1 MHRYAQSPKERSML
15 GKYNKAKEEGQAS
28 KVFAKEFSASLNL
41 IPVVMKEDAEL
52 HFTTSAVCRPG
63 LFLAGYEKFFAASR
77 VIVFGSAEMSFAMS
91 LEKAVLSE
99 RLDKM
104 CSLGVPCIVIA
115 RGIQPTNEFIV
126 AAEKHSVPLF
136 TSSEITGNIGTKI
149 TNFIADAL
157 AEEITMHAVLVD
169 VAGMGVLL
177 TGVSGIGKSEVA
189 LELVHRGHRLV
200 ADDSV
205 IIKKKGSLLV
215 GRAPDMIRHM
225 LEIRGVGIINVERMF
240 GSVAVRVGKS
250 VDAVF
255 ELVNWED
262 GKTYERIGSE
272 SLTEDILG
280 VSLPKLEI
288 PVKAGRNLC
297 VVIEAAVASLRLKQ
311 MGYSAPDELEQR
323 LKSNK

>member
-1 MHRYAQSPKERSML
+1 ML
-15 GKYNKAKEEGQAS
+15 GRYNKQKEEQGSHAVNVVDFAS
-28 KVFAKEFSASLNL
+28 ALSLT
-41 IPVVMKEDAEL
+41 PVVMKEGAEL
-52 HFTTSAVCRPG
+52 NFTTSAVCRPG

-91 LEKAVLSE
+91 LDKAVLSA
-99 RLDKM
+99 RLEKM
-104 CSLGVPCIVIA
+104 CSLGIPCVVIA
-115 RGIQPTNEFIV
+115 RGIQPTPEFIS
-126 AAEKHSVPLF
+126 AAEKYSVPLF
-136 TSSEITGNIGTKI
+136 TSREITGKVGTKI
-149 TNFIADAL
+149 TNYITEAL

-205 IIKKKGSLLV
+205 IIKKSNGILI

-240 GSVAVRVGKS
+240 GSVAVRVNKS

-255 ELVNWED
+255 ELVNWEE

-272 SLTEDILG
+272 TLTEEILG

-288 PVKAGRNLC
+288 PVKAGRNLF

-311 MGYSAPDELEQR
+311 MGYSAPDELEER

>member
-1 MHRYAQSPKERSML
+1 ML
-15 GKYNKAKEEGQAS
+15 GRYNRAKEEGQAS
-28 KVFAKEFSASLNL
+28 RVYAADFAATLGL
-41 IPVVMKEDAEL
+41 TPVVMKEGAEL

-63 LFLAGYEKFFAASR
+63 LFLAGYEKFFAPSR

-91 LEKAVLSE
+91 LEKAVLTE
-99 RLDKM
+99 RLEKM

-115 RGIQPTNEFIV
+115 RGIQPTPEFV
-126 AAEKHSVPLF
+126 TAAEQHAVPLF
-136 TSSEITGNIGTKI
+136 TTREITGKVGTDI
-149 TNFIADAL
+149 TNFITDVL

-205 IIKKKGSLLV
+205 IIKKKGNILI

-240 GSVAVRVGKS
+240 GSVAVRVNKS

-255 ELVNWED
+255 ELVNWEE
-262 GKTYERIGSE
+262 GKTYERLGSE
-272 SLTEDILG
+272 NLTEEILG

-288 PVKAGRNLC
+288 PVKAGRNLF
-297 VVIEAAVASLRLKQ
+297 VVIEAAAASLRLKQ
-311 MGYSAPDELEQR
+311 MGYSAPEELEQR
-323 LKSNK
+323 LKSSK

>member
-1 MHRYAQSPKERSML
+1 ML
-15 GKYNKAKEEGQAS
+15 GKYNKQKEEQAS
-28 KVFAKEFSASLNL
+28 QAVKVADFASSLSL
-41 IPVVMKEDAEL
+41 TPVVRPEGGEIR
-52 HFTTSAVCRPG
+52 FTASAVCRPG
-63 LFLAGYEKFFAASR
+63 LFLAGYEKFFAPSR
-77 VIVFGSAEMSFAMS
+77 VILFGSAEMSFAMS
-91 LEKAVLSE
+91 LDREVLTE
-99 RLDKM
+99 RLDRM
-104 CSLGVPCIVIA
+104 CALGVPCIVIA
-115 RGIQPTNEFIV
+115 RGIQPTNEFIA
-126 AAEKHSVPLF
+126 AAEKYAVPLF
-136 TSSEITGNIGTKI
+136 TTREITGKVGTDI
-149 TNFIADAL
+149 TNYITDAL

-205 IIKKKGSLLV
+205 IIKRKGNILV

-240 GSVAVRVGKS
+240 GSVAVRVNKS

-255 ELVNWED
+255 ELVTWEE

-272 SLTEDILG
+272 NLTEEILG

-288 PVKAGRNLC
+288 PVKAGRNLF
-297 VVIEAAVASLRLKQ
+297 VVIEAAVASLRLKE
-311 MGYSAPDELEQR
+311 MGYSAPDELEER

>member
-1 MHRYAQSPKERSML
+1 ML
-15 GKYNKAKEEGQAS
+15 GKYNKAKEEGKNHS
-28 KVFAKEFSASLNL
+28 VVFAVDFAASLGL
-41 IPVVMKEDAEL
+41 TPVVMEQGQEL
-52 HFTTSAVCRPG
+52 HFSTSAVCRPG
-63 LFLAGYEKFFAASR
+63 LFLAGYEKFFAATR

-91 LEKAVLSE
+91 LEKSVLVE

-115 RGIQPTNEFIV
+115 RGIKPTPEFI
-126 AAEKHSVPLF
+126 AAAKKHAVPLF
-136 TSSEITGNIGTKI
+136 TTTEITGKIGSEITDYI
-149 TNFIADAL
+149 TAAL
-157 AEEITMHAVLVD
+157 SEEITVHGVLVD

-177 TGVSGIGKSEVA
+177 KGVSGIGKSEVA

-205 IIKKKGSLLV
+205 IIKNSNGILI

-240 GSVAVRVGKS
+240 GSVAVRVNKS

-255 ELVNWED
+255 ELVTWEQ

-272 SLTEDILG
+272 TLTEEILG
-280 VSLPKLEI
+280 VTLPKLEI
-288 PVKAGRNLC
+288 PVKAGRNLF

-311 MGYSAPDELEQR
+311 MGYSAPDELEAR
-323 LKSNK
+323 LKSSN

>member
-1 MHRYAQSPKERSML
+1 MTML
-15 GKYNKAKEEGQAS
+15 GKYNKQKEEKESRA
-28 KVFAKEFSASLNL
+28 VDAVAFADALKLKTVYAPEGASL
-41 IPVVMKEDAEL
+41 V
-52 HFTTSAVCRPG
+52 FTTSAICRPG
-63 LFLAGYEKFFAASR
+63 LFLAGYEEFFAASR

-91 LEKAVLSE
+91 LEKQVLSD

-115 RGIQPTNEFIV
+115 RGIKPTPEFEE
-126 AAEKHSVPLF
+126 AAAKHKVPLY
-136 TSSEITGNIGTKI
+136 TTTEITGQIGADI
-149 TNFIADAL
+149 SAFIDNVL
-157 AEEITMHAVLVD
+157 AEEITIHGVLVD

-177 TGVSGIGKSEVA
+177 TGASGIGKSEVA

-205 IIKKKGSLLV
+205 IIKRVNDLLI

-225 LEIRGVGIINVERMF
+225 LEIRGVGIINVERLF
-240 GSVAVRVGKS
+240 GSVAVRVNKS

-255 ELVNWED
+255 ELVNWEE

-272 SLTEDILG
+272 NPTEEILG
-280 VSLPKLEI
+280 VAIPKLEI
-288 PVKAGRNLC
+288 PVKAGRNLF

-311 MGYSAPDELEQR
+311 MGYSAPDELEER
-323 LKSNK
+323 LKSSK

>member
-1 MHRYAQSPKERSML
+1 ML
-15 GKYNKAKEEGQAS
+15 GRYNRAKEEGQAS
-28 KVFAKEFSASLNL
+28 RVFASDFAATVGLT
-41 IPVVMKEDAEL
+41 PVVLKEGAEL
-52 HFTTSAVCRPG
+52 HFKTSAVCRPG

-91 LEKAVLSE
+91 LDKAVLSE

-104 CSLGVPCIVIA
+104 CSLGIPCMVIA
-115 RGIQPTNEFIV
+115 RGIQPTPEFIA
-126 AAEKHSVPLF
+126 AAEKHDVPLF
-136 TSSEITGNIGTKI
+136 TSREITGKVGAMI
-149 TNFIADAL
+149 TNFITAAL
-157 AEEITMHAVLVD
+157 AEEITLHGVLVD

-177 TGVSGIGKSEVA
+177 TGASGIGKSEVA

-205 IIKKKGSLLV
+205 IIKKSGNILI
-215 GRAPDMIRHM
+215 GRSPDMIRHM

-240 GSVAVRVGKS
+240 GSVAVRVNKS

-262 GKTYERIGSE
+262 GKSYERLGTE
-272 SLTEDILG
+272 NLTEEILG

-288 PVKAGRNLC
+288 PVKAGRNLF
-297 VVIEAAVASLRLKQ
+297 VVIEAAVASLRLKE

-323 LKSNK
+323 LKENK

>member
-1 MHRYAQSPKERSML
+1 ML
-15 GKYNKAKEEGQAS
+15 GRYNKAKEEKKAS
-28 KVFAKEFSASLNL
+28 AVSAAVFAAALKLK
-41 IPVVMKEDAEL
+41 PVVMKADAEL

-63 LFLAGYEKFFAASR
+63 LFLAGYEEFFAPTR

-91 LEKAVLSE
+91 LDQAVRAERIEK
-99 RLDKM
+99 M
-104 CSLGVPCIVIA
+104 FSLGVPCAVVA
-115 RGIQPTNEFIV
+115 RGIEPLPELV
-126 AAEKHSVPLF
+126 RAAEKYGVPLF
-136 TSSEITGNIGTKI
+136 STSEITGQIGAAI
-149 TNFIADAL
+149 TEYINGAL
-157 AEEITMHAVLVD
+157 AEEVTLHGVLVD

-205 IIKKKGSLLV
+205 IIRKKNGILI
-215 GRAPDMIRHM
+215 GRAPDLIRHM

-240 GSVAVRVGKS
+240 GSVAVRVNKS

-262 GKTYERIGSE
+262 GNTYERIGSE
-272 SLTEDILG
+272 NLTEEILG

-288 PVKAGRNLC
+288 PVKAGRNLF
-297 VVIEAAVASLRLKQ
+297 VVIEAAVASLRLKE
-311 MGYSAPDELEQR
+311 MGYSAPNELEER
-323 LKSNK
+323 LKKANS

>member
-1 MHRYAQSPKERSML
+1 ML
-15 GKYNKAKEEGQAS
+15 GKYNRAKEEGVAS
-28 KVFAKEFSASLNL
+28 AVLAADFASTLGL
-41 IPVVMKEDAEL
+41 TPVVMKEGAEL

-63 LFLAGYEKFFAASR
+63 LYLAGYEKFFAASR

-91 LEKAVLSE
+91 LEKAVLTE
-99 RLDKM
+99 RLERM
-104 CSLGVPCIVIA
+104 CALGVPCIVIA
-115 RGIQPTNEFIV
+115 RGIQPTAEFFA
-126 AAEKHSVPLF
+126 AAEKHAVPLF
-136 TSSEITGNIGTKI
+136 TTREITGKVGTDI
-149 TNFIADAL
+149 TNFISDAL

-205 IIKKKGSLLV
+205 IIKRKGNILV

-240 GSVAVRVGKS
+240 GSVAVRVNKS

-255 ELVNWED
+255 ELVTWEE
-262 GKTYERIGSE
+262 GKTYERLGSE
-272 SLTEDILG
+272 TLTEDILG
-280 VSLPKLEI
+280 VTLPKLEI
-288 PVKAGRNLC
+288 PVKAGRNLF
-297 VVIEAAVASLRLKQ
+297 VVIEAAVASLRLKE
-311 MGYSAPDELEQR
+311 MGYSAPNELEER

>member
-1 MHRYAQSPKERSML
+1 ML
-15 GKYNKAKEEGQAS
+15 GKYNRAKEESSVS
-28 KVFAKEFSASLNL
+28 KVFAADFAAGLGL
-41 IPVVMKEDAEL
+41 TPVVMKEGAEL
-52 HFTTSAVCRPG
+52 HFKTSAVCRPG

-91 LEKAVLSE
+91 LDKTILSE

-115 RGIQPTNEFIV
+115 RGIQPTPEFIA
-126 AAEKHSVPLF
+126 AAEHHDVPLF
-136 TSSEITGNIGTKI
+136 TSPEITGKVGTEI
-149 TNFIADAL
+149 TNYITEAL
-157 AEEITMHAVLVD
+157 AEEITLHGVLVD

-189 LELVHRGHRLV
+189 LELVHRGHRLI

-205 IIKKKGSLLV
+205 IIKKTGGLLV

-240 GSVAVRVGKS
+240 GSVAVRVNKS
-250 VDAVF
+250 VDVVF
-255 ELVNWED
+255 ELVEWEE
-262 GKTYERIGSE
+262 GKTYERLGTE
-272 SLTEDILG
+272 TLTEEILG

-288 PVKAGRNLC
+288 PVKAGRNLF

-311 MGYSAPDELEQR
+311 MGYSAPNELEER
-323 LKSNK
+323 LTSNK

>member
-1 MHRYAQSPKERSML
+1 ML
-15 GKYNKAKEEGQAS
+15 GRYNKKKEEQAS
-28 KVFAKEFSASLNL
+28 HAIKAADFAETLSLT
-41 IPVVMKEDAEL
+41 PVVMKEGAEL
-52 HFTTSAVCRPG
+52 HFTTSVVCRPG

-77 VIVFGSAEMSFAMS
+77 VILFGSAEMSYAMS
-91 LEKAVLSE
+91 LDKAVLAE
-99 RLDKM
+99 RLEKM
-104 CSLGVPCIVIA
+104 CSLGVPCMVIA
-115 RGIQPTNEFIV
+115 RGIQPTPEFV
-126 AAEKHSVPLF
+126 AAAEKYSVPLF
-136 TSSEITGNIGTKI
+136 TTREITGKVATAIAG
-149 TNFIADAL
+149 FIIDAL
-157 AEEITMHAVLVD
+157 AEEVTMHAVLVD

-205 IIKKKGSLLV
+205 IIKKKGALLV

-255 ELVNWED
+255 ELVNWEE

-272 SLTEDILG
+272 VMTEEILG
-280 VSLPKLEI
+280 VSLPKLKI

-323 LKSNK
+323 LKANK